1 MSSEPPFVTVIMP
14 VYNEE
19 MFIRTALKSVLDQ
32 DYPADRVEVLVVD
45 GGSHDRTPQIV
56 QALAEDDSR
65 VRLLH
70 NPGRIQAQGLNIGL
84 DAARGD
90 VIVRMD
96 GHTHIAVDYVS
107 RCVHHL
113 QATGADY
120 VGGPLRFK
128 GITPVGQA
136 IASAFRSPFCV
147 PSRYRVK
154 HTPGYVDMVYLGA
167 WPRDVF
173 DRVGHF
179 NPALAI
185 NEDYE
190 LSYRIRKAGGRV
202 YLAPDIHSHYYGRQ
216 SLAALWRQFFR
227 YGRWKLRMLAQH
239 PASVRPRQLA
249 APAFVATLI
258 GGALL
263 APVSR
268 RIARLWGLALLS
280 YAIANLAASI
290 QRASRDGWR
299 LLFRL
304 PLVFA
309 CVHLAWGSGFLVEI
323 LARHNKQGAHHPE
336 RAVH

>member
-1 MSSEPPFVTVIMP
+1 MSAPLPFVTVIMP

-19 MFIRTALKSVLDQ
+19 AFVRIALEAVRAQ

-45 GGSHDRTPQIV
+45 GDSGDRTPHIV
-56 QALAEDDSR
+56 EAVAAEDPR

-70 NPGRIQAQGLNIGL
+70 NPGRIQARGLNVGL

-90 VIVRMD
+90 VIVRVD
-96 GHTHIAVDYVS
+96 GHALVAPDYIR

-128 GITPVGQA
+128 GVTPVGRA
-136 IASAFRSPFCV
+136 IASAYRSPFCV
-147 PSRYRVK
+147 PSRYRVSRE
-154 HTPGYVDMVYLGA
+154 PGYVDMVYLGA
-167 WPRDVF
+167 WPREVF
-173 DRVGHF
+173 TRVGHF

-190 LSYRIRKAGGRV
+190 FSYRIRRAGGRV
-202 YLAPDIHSHYYGRQ
+202 YLAPDIRSHYYGRQ
-216 SLAALWRQFFR
+216 SLAALWWQFFR
-227 YGRWKLRMLAQH
+227 YGRWKLRMLARH

-249 APAFVATLI
+249 APAFVAALT

-263 APVSR
+263 APFSR
-268 RIARLWGLALLS
+268 LVARLWQLVLAS
-280 YAIANLAASI
+280 YTIANLAASL
-290 QRASRDGWR
+290 QRAARDGWR
-299 LLFRL
+299 LVFRL

-309 CVHLAWGSGFLVEI
+309 CVHLAWGSGFLVEL
-323 LARHNKQGAHHPE
+323 LARHHKQRQHDP
-336 RAVH
+336 